1 MAKKKNIKGKSAQ
14 VEKMNANELIKK
26 KANEIYINR
35 IEKGI
40 PGDADSDLLQARN
53 ELMN

>member
-1 MAKKKNIKGKSAQ
+1 MKGKSAL
-14 VEKMNANELIKK
+14 VKKMNANEAIKK
-26 KANEIYINR
+26 KAREIYLNR
-35 IEKGI
+35 IEKDI